1 MQSSHYGYSSI
12 AEPSYSSPGDQSKP
26 IYESTPVATRQTP
39 LSISTKPLTHPSM
52 KGPLKIDSNFFAGL
66 GSSNSPENRV
76 KEPPEEVPSPT
87 SPGRMRHDSS
97 ASYTEDIHFEPL
109 IPLPEQIEV
118 QTGEEDETTM
128 FSSRAKLYRYD
139 KDVSAWKERGIGT
152 MKILHNS
159 EKGRSRILMRRE
171 GVHKVCANHVIT
183 ADMKLEGKKATA
195 NCWIWST
202 LADFSEEV
210 ARAEQLAVK
219 FKTPDEFLLFKEKFE
234 ECQEVPK
241 KDAKSQGI
249 TAGTYNPTADLAAKF
264 APKPGSWSCSV
275 CWVPNDVSTTVCVA
289 CGAPKLPGGSGTST
303 HQSPLESGFHL
314 PKESIASSSP
324 QTSMLS
330 SCHENSSSGSP
341 FVFKQKDAGS
351 LSSSPFTFVF
361 STASSFSTSTAAS
374 KSFSFG
380 APLSADTEKTAAQG
394 DTLKATQ
401 VPEVSSGSPFT
412 TYPSS
417 TQPFVLSSFGVPAMD
432 KSRPSPFNFGTVSS
446 TESAPFSFSET
457 QKAAD
462 TTPVGSSV
470 FGGSSPEQG
479 GPAISFGSFGI
490 GNSPIFDLDAPRE
503 GEGHVTPI
511 VSTHTQLVQ
520 SQSQS
525 SLPFSVLTGNS
536 EIPEQKLFWQQPT
549 GPFQFGQLETIP
561 PLGGSTSWAQAG
573 QPLFKPPASQLGTVG
588 PNVEFPNSELLRLL
602 AAAKKQQDSLDQE
615 AQPKGY
621 DFTPYLTSSSIV
633 AKDYDYEGD
642 DDGKE
647 DDDSEEDN
655 KYDAKQDDEDS
666 EDSTADGLSYTS
678 TDPEY
683 NDEDIETS
691 IANAPKPSS
700 STTSQAQI
708 ITTPA
713 KPVQIL
719 FPQVEKST
727 AAYLST
733 HVTGRRI

>member
-1 MQSSHYGYSSI
+1 M
-12 AEPSYSSPGDQSKP
+12 
-26 IYESTPVATRQTP
+26 
-39 LSISTKPLTHPSM
+39 
-52 KGPLKIDSNFFAGL
+52 
-66 GSSNSPENRV
+66 

-152 MKILHNS
+152 MKILHNF

-171 GVHKVCANHVIT
+171 CVHKVCANHVIT
-183 ADMKLEGKKATA
+183 ADMKLEEKKATA

-241 KDAKSQGI
+241 KDVKSQGI
-249 TAGTYNPTADLAAKF
+249 TAGTSIPSADLVAKF

-275 CWVPNDVSTTVCVA
+275 CLVTNDVSTTVCVA
-289 CGAPKLPGGSGTST
+289 CGAPKLSEGSGTST
-303 HQSPLESGFHL
+303 LQSPRKSGFHL
-314 PKESIASSSP
+314 PKEFTASSSP
-324 QTSMLS
+324 QTSVLS
-330 SCHENSSSGSP
+330 SCHKNSSSGSP
-341 FVFKQKDAGS
+341 FVFEQKDAGS
-351 LSSSPFTFVF
+351 LSSSPFTF

-380 APLSADTEKTAAQG
+380 APLSADSKKTAAQG
-394 DTLKATQ
+394 DTLTATQ

-417 TQPFVLSSFGVPAMD
+417 TQLFVLASFGVPAMD

-446 TESAPFSFSET
+446 TESAPFSFSDT
-457 QKAAD
+457 QKAID

-470 FGGSSPEQG
+470 FGGGSPEQG
-479 GPAISFGSFGI
+479 GPAISFGSFGT

-503 GEGHVTPI
+503 GEGHVTSI

-525 SLPFSVLTGNS
+525 SFPFSVSTGNS

-561 PLGGSTSWAQAG
+561 PLGGNTSWAQAG
-573 QPLFKPPASQLGTVG
+573 QPLFKPPASQLGALS
-588 PNVEFPNSELLRLL
+588 PNVECPNSELLRLL
-602 AAAKKQQDSLDQE
+602 AAAKKQQDSFDQE
-615 AQPKGY
+615 PQP
-621 DFTPYLTSSSIV
+621 
-633 AKDYDYEGD
+633 
-642 DDGKE
+642 
-647 DDDSEEDN
+647 
-655 KYDAKQDDEDS
+655 
-666 EDSTADGLSYTS
+666 
-678 TDPEY
+678 
-683 NDEDIETS
+683 
-691 IANAPKPSS
+691 
-700 STTSQAQI
+700 
-708 ITTPA
+708 
-713 KPVQIL
+713 
-719 FPQVEKST
+719 
-727 AAYLST
+727 
-733 HVTGRRI
+733 